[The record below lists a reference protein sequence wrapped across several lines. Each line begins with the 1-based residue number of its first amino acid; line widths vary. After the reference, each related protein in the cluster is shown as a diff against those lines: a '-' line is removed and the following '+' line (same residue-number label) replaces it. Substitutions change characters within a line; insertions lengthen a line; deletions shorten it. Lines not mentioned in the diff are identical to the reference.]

1 MTLIRW
7 LLRGFVWMLGGGS
20 LQEFGFAFL
29 AGTGVTVLEVDKL
42 LGGSEEES
50 DGEAVSTNDLLKT
63 LALAAEC
70 PVETGKSRGLS
81 ESFLW
86 KKEADLNVR
95 DWIYLV

>member
-20 LQEFGFAFL
+20 LQEFGFTFL
-29 AGTGVTVLEVDKL
+29 AGAGVTVLEVDKL
-42 LGGSEEES
+42 LGSNEEES
-50 DGEAVSTNDLLKT
+50 NEEAASADDLLKA

-70 PVETGKSRGLS
+70 PAAAGKSRVLS
-81 ESFLW
+81 HSFLW